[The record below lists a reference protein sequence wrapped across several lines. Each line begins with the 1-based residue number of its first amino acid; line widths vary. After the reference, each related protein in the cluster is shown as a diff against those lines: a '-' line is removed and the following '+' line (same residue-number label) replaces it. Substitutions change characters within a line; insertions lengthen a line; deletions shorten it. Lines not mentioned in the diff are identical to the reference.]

1 MRIGFVGC
9 GAIAS
14 CYAQYLIQKHEVC
27 VLDVSEPTIENITAD
42 MGNCT
47 GNWNST
53 FWRTA
58 RTAAASHLRIRLRGG
73 HCHTERGTSDQLRDC

>member
-27 VLDVSEPTIENITAD
+27 VLDVSEPTIENIKK
-42 MGNCT
+42 
-47 GNWNST
+47 
-53 FWRTA
+53 
-58 RTAAASHLRIRLRGG
+58 
-73 HCHTERGTSDQLRDC
+73 TES